1 MLGGEG
7 FNISLLSYNL
17 PRLTGQIMTVAM
29 MGMMISATISM
40 LLLPPRP
47 ASCSRWKNLSMIFQ
61 WLLLPLTLIGFGT
74 FPALDAQT
82 RLILGKPLG
91 FWVTEKVKK

>member
-7 FNISLLSYNL
+7 FNITLLSYSL
-17 PRLTGQIMTVAM
+17 PRLTGQIMAVAM
-29 MGMMISATISM
+29 IGMMISAIISM

-47 ASCSRWKNLSMIFQ
+47 VGYSRWKNFSMIFQ
-61 WLLLPLTLIGFGT
+61 WLLLPLTLIGFGAV
-74 FPALDAQT
+74 PALDAQA

-91 FWVTEKVKK
+91 FWVTEKIKK